1 DKASREVVVALLAGM
16 GLAALHGGALAN
28 SAATE
33 ALTSVL
39 IFRNRQYRADHA
51 GLRIIGI
58 DSAAGAVCP
67 AWPRSSYATCC
78 RPDHRL
84 RLRDRSSCKVS
95 AMSVVLLERPREGVA
110 LLRLNRPDRL
120 NALNMAVR
128 EALASHFVTLSS
140 DDAIRCVV
148 VTGDEKAFAAGADV
162 AELAK
167 RTPTDE
173 AFSRSRAAW
182 AALERYRRPIIAA
195 VSGFALGG
203 GCELAMHC
211 DIIIAGEG
219 AKLGQPE
226 VKLGIMPG
234 AGGTQRFV
242 RAAGKFAALRWLLTG
257 DLLSAAEAHRL
268 GLVSEVVPDGE
279 VLPHALEIATRIA
292 ALPPLAVAAIKE
304 AVLLGADLPLD
315 AALRLEAEAFQTLFA
330 TEDRAEGMR
339 AFLEK
344 RKPEFKGR

>member
-1 DKASREVVVALLAGM
+1 
-16 GLAALHGGALAN
+16 
-28 SAATE
+28 
-33 ALTSVL
+33 
-39 IFRNRQYRADHA
+39 
-51 GLRIIGI
+51 
-58 DSAAGAVCP
+58 
-67 AWPRSSYATCC
+67 
-78 RPDHRL
+78 
-84 RLRDRSSCKVS
+84 
-95 AMSVVLLERPREGVA
+95 MSVVLLERPAPGVA

-128 EALASHFVTLSS
+128 ESLASHFIDLAS
-140 DDAIRCVV
+140 DEAVRCVV
-148 VTGDEKAFAAGADV
+148 ITGDEKAFAAGADV
-162 AELAK
+162 AELAA

-173 AFSRSRAAW
+173 AFARSRAAW
-182 AALERYRRPIIAA
+182 AAVAGYRRPIIAA
-195 VSGFALGG
+195 VNGFALGG
-203 GCELAMHC
+203 GCELALHC

-242 RAAGKFAALRWLLTG
+242 RAAGKFAAMRWVLTG
-257 DLLSAAEAHRL
+257 DLLSAADALRL
-268 GLVSEVVPDGE
+268 GLISEMVPDGQ
-279 VLPHALEIATRIA
+279 VLSHALEVAERIA

-304 AVLLGADLPLD
+304 AVLVGADLALE
-315 AALRLEAEAFQTLFA
+315 AALGFEGESFQNLFA

>member
-1 DKASREVVVALLAGM
+1 
-16 GLAALHGGALAN
+16 
-28 SAATE
+28 
-33 ALTSVL
+33 
-39 IFRNRQYRADHA
+39 
-51 GLRIIGI
+51 
-58 DSAAGAVCP
+58 
-67 AWPRSSYATCC
+67 
-78 RPDHRL
+78 
-84 RLRDRSSCKVS
+84 
-95 AMSVVLLERPREGVA
+95 MSVVLLERPREGVA

-128 EALASHFVTLSS
+128 EALAAHFETLAS
-140 DDAIRCVV
+140 DDAVRCVV

-162 AELAK
+162 AELAE

-173 AFSRSRAAW
+173 AFAKTRAAW
-182 AALERYRRPIIAA
+182 ASIERYRRPIIAA

-219 AKLGQPE
+219 ARLGQPE

-257 DLLSAAEAHRL
+257 DLLSAAEACRL

-304 AVLLGADLPLD
+304 AVLSGADLPLD
-315 AALRLEAEAFQTLFA
+315 AALRLEAERFQRLFA
-330 TEDRAEGMR
+330 TEDRGEGMR

-344 RKPEFKGR
+344 RKPTFKGR

>member
-1 DKASREVVVALLAGM
+1 
-16 GLAALHGGALAN
+16 
-28 SAATE
+28 
-33 ALTSVL
+33 
-39 IFRNRQYRADHA
+39 
-51 GLRIIGI
+51 
-58 DSAAGAVCP
+58 
-67 AWPRSSYATCC
+67 
-78 RPDHRL
+78 
-84 RLRDRSSCKVS
+84 
-95 AMSVVLLERPREGVA
+95 MSVVLLERPREGVA

-242 RAAGKFAALRWLLTG
+242 RAAGKFTALRWLLTG

>member
-1 DKASREVVVALLAGM
+1 
-16 GLAALHGGALAN
+16 
-28 SAATE
+28 
-33 ALTSVL
+33 
-39 IFRNRQYRADHA
+39 
-51 GLRIIGI
+51 
-58 DSAAGAVCP
+58 
-67 AWPRSSYATCC
+67 
-78 RPDHRL
+78 
-84 RLRDRSSCKVS
+84 
-95 AMSVVLLERPREGVA
+95 MSVVLLEQPAPGVA

-128 EALASHFVTLSS
+128 ESLAAHFTALASDEAV
-140 DDAIRCVV
+140 RCVV
-148 VTGDEKAFAAGADV
+148 ITGDQKAFAAGADV
-162 AELAK
+162 AELAA

-173 AFSRSRAAW
+173 AFARSRAAW
-182 AALERYRRPIIAA
+182 AAMERYRRPIIAA

-242 RAAGKFAALRWLLTG
+242 RASGKFAAMRWVLTG
-257 DLLSAAEAHRL
+257 DLLTAADALRL
-268 GLVSEVVPDGE
+268 GLVSEVVADDL
-279 VLPHALEIATRIA
+279 VLPHALQIATRVA
-292 ALPPLAVAAIKE
+292 ALPPLALTAIKDTI
-304 AVLLGADLPLD
+304 LRGADLTLE
-315 AALRLEAEAFQTLFA
+315 AALRLESETFQKLFA